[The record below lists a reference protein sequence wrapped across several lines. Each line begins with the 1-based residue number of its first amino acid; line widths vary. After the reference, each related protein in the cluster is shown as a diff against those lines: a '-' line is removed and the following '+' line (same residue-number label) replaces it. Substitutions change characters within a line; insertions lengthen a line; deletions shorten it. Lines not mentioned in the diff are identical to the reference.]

1 MSYSQRTPTRSLVWF
16 VAAVAVCMLSAC
28 FSSVSPFVSAADV
41 AYDARLVG
49 TWSDSEGKQS
59 AVIVRDGDGYNISYT
74 ESDGKVGRFHGVLGR
89 LGTRQ
94 VLDVFPE
101 DLPRDKS
108 DVYLSLLVKTHGIII
123 LETAETQ
130 LTIRALDVEA
140 IKKLL
145 KERPSLVDHIV
156 IPNRFEPKGEDVVL
170 TASTADVRKFLSE
183 IIDRPGVLEEPESWR
198 RK

>member
-1 MSYSQRTPTRSLVWF
+1 
-16 VAAVAVCMLSAC
+16 
-28 FSSVSPFVSAADV
+28 
-41 AYDARLVG
+41 
-49 TWSDSEGKQS
+49 
-59 AVIVRDGDGYNISYT
+59 
-74 ESDGKVGRFHGVLGR
+74 
-89 LGTRQ
+89 
-94 VLDVFPE
+94 
-101 DLPRDKS
+101 
-108 DVYLSLLVKTHGIII
+108 LVKTHGIII